1 MVYGIII
8 HSSES
13 EQIYFSTYY
22 NLVNNDINQ
31 SSRQQ
36 IIIKKVIEEINYYKE
51 DKENNENTNKNNKDK
66 YLDIFGVFIP
76 SRTSYNEFKI
86 DNEGFFKIENISL
99 FKNKIN
105 IMWKVLNKVC
115 YTLMFSPHENIHMA
129 DNFLNTLIYVLMEN
143 YEKFEKSNKNDMNKF
158 NPDTVLAIL
167 YFFLPKGQFMI
178 LTPDYVQILSNKVKE
193 FLGEKQSQNKN
204 DDFF

>member
-13 EQIYFSTYY
+13 EQLYFSTYY

-31 SSRQQ
+31 TSRQQ

-51 DKENNENTNKNNKDK
+51 DKENYENTNKNNKDK

-76 SRTSYNEFKI
+76 SRVPNNEFKI

-115 YTLMFSPHENIHMA
+115 YTLMFFPHENIHMA

-143 YEKFEKSNKNDMNKF
+143 YEKLGKSNKNNMNKF

-178 LTPDYVQILSNKVKE
+178 LTPDYIQILSNKVKE
-193 FLGEKQSQNKN
+193 FLGEKGTPKKE
-204 DDFF
+204 

>member
-13 EQIYFSTYY
+13 EQLYFSTYY

-31 SSRQQ
+31 NSRQQ

-51 DKENNENTNKNNKDK
+51 DKENNENINKKNKDK

-76 SRTSYNEFKI
+76 RTSNDEFKI

-115 YTLMFSPHENIHMA
+115 YTLMFFPHENIHMA
-129 DNFLNTLIYVLMEN
+129 DNFLNTLIYVLMDN
-143 YEKFEKSNKNDMNKF
+143 YEHFGKSNKNNMNKF

-193 FLGEKQSQNKN
+193 FLGEKSNPKQE
-204 DDFF
+204 